1 MLRDGYE
8 CRMPEFPGGRVS
20 AGTLASGG
28 DDMTMTVQHH
38 MVVRQEHL
46 NQYGNLFGG
55 RVLSV
60 IDELAFIACARTYP
74 QHNFVTRA
82 IENAAFIT
90 PAMLG
95 DLLEFNGAIQSV
107 GRTSVRVRVE
117 MIIRDGKSGRAS
129 TSFDGCV
136 IMVCVDRT
144 GKAMPLPQAA
154 GQ

>member
-1 MLRDGYE
+1 MAVT
-8 CRMPEFPGGRVS
+8 FK
-20 AGTLASGG
+20 
-28 DDMTMTVQHH
+28 HH
-38 MVVRQEHL
+38 MVVRHEHL

-82 IENAAFIT
+82 IENAAFIA

-95 DLLEFNGAIQSV
+95 DLLEFNGVIEGV

-117 MIIRDGKSGRAS
+117 MIIYDGRSGTAS
-129 TSFDGCV
+129 KSFDGCV

-144 GKAMPLPQAA
+144 GKAIPVPQSM
-154 GQ
+154 GI